1 MNGELRHVRS
11 IQGMYRPPYLTCYG
25 NLHWRSK
32 QKLLRPDSKPRF
44 LEYLNK
50 EEEDPFRKW
59 QLDYVHRLRNQRRQ
73 EKKSRGG
80 SAAGLHI
87 TFGASLEIRDEVKS
101 QFGETETLNNPK
113 KRKPAQT
120 GSSDGKS
127 TSQLRANQAIY
138 AARQNE
144 MIYEVASNGDFL
156 LNFDEFKHMV
166 NQRLRI
172 DKPDSVLH
180 ERKLRKWFDALD
192 ADGNGEIDPS
202 EFFAFALREAIIRSD
217 LEVGDDEPGTAFSA
231 MFQQGLSGVKEK
243 ERMGKEQFCALTAKL
258 GFGAVG
264 ETIFEKFLEYSGND
278 DDDDPS
284 NDGTINV
291 RELLTIVH
299 SRTADLRPLLVGWA
313 KHTTNENV
321 RERYKAAERKARFKE
336 DKRRQRMEALN
347 AGVKPL
353 DTNMNNQLDLDE
365 VTVKALLHMLR
376 EFLEVNQMDAQAF
389 FRALDLKGT
398 WRISESEMRKG
409 LAQLGF
415 ASSRE
420 LAEILFDELDTD
432 ADYRL
437 SFTEIHAWIRERD
450 HAWDTSKARHEVMSK
465 FQVREEA
472 EQEQQPAQGSAD
484 MPLAQCT
491 LQMSANPESLHM
503 QVRISKPD

>member
-1 MNGELRHVRS
+1 
-11 IQGMYRPPYLTCYG
+11 
-25 NLHWRSK
+25 
-32 QKLLRPDSKPRF
+32 
-44 LEYLNK
+44 
-50 EEEDPFRKW
+50 
-59 QLDYVHRLRNQRRQ
+59 
-73 EKKSRGG
+73 
-80 SAAGLHI
+80 
-87 TFGASLEIRDEVKS
+87 
-101 QFGETETLNNPK
+101 
-113 KRKPAQT
+113 
-120 GSSDGKS
+120 
-127 TSQLRANQAIY
+127 
-138 AARQNE
+138 
-144 MIYEVASNGDFL
+144 
-156 LNFDEFKHMV
+156 
-166 NQRLRI
+166 
-172 DKPDSVLH
+172 
-180 ERKLRKWFDALD
+180 
-192 ADGNGEIDPS
+192 
-202 EFFAFALREAIIRSD
+202 
-217 LEVGDDEPGTAFSA
+217 
-231 MFQQGLSGVKEK
+231 
-243 ERMGKEQFCALTAKL
+243 
-258 GFGAVG
+258 
-264 ETIFEKFLEYSGND
+264 
-278 DDDDPS
+278 
-284 NDGTINV
+284 
-291 RELLTIVH
+291 
-299 SRTADLRPLLVGWA
+299 
-313 KHTTNENV
+313 
-321 RERYKAAERKARFKE
+321 
-336 DKRRQRMEALN
+336 MEALN

-450 HAWDTSKARHEVMSK
+450 HAWDTLKARHEVMSK